1 MDPTKDDPTEV
12 IPNGEVPSVRTL
24 ERQIARGQ
32 VPEQPLMTRNL
43 PADLTAHLPA
53 DPYRLDGAAVSGG
66 DESMSDELGSS
77 SEKPRSNSH
86 EVTDR
91 PDEFARGDEF
101 ASDVEA
107 PPPSAPMDSL
117 AYIPDS
123 QRPSYRFFGI
133 IAALSLIA
141 DITTKVWA
149 EVVINQRGF
158 EPIKIVGENISI
170 TLAYNQGGAWGL
182 FAGADE
188 VVRKPFFLGVSAFA
202 IFFIISLYS
211 RLHPSQRALKWGL
224 PLVLGGALGNL
235 SDRITRSQVIDFI
248 DYRGDWVMSLNSFV
262 HKYVKSWAVTDHW
275 PTFNVADIAICI
287 GVGLMAVDMFTHRP
301 RHIHQSAP
309 PPAPPPPEAPSVE
322 PVGPVV
328 S

>member
-1 MDPTKDDPTEV
+1 MDSTKDDQPEAIPTGQ
-12 IPNGEVPSVRTL
+12 PPSDRTL
-24 ERQIARGQ
+24 ERQIARGE
-32 VPEQPLMTRNL
+32 VPGQPLASPLL
-43 PADLTAHLPA
+43 PEDLAAHIQIQETGADFGGSEQEASFGT
-53 DPYRLDGAAVSGG
+53 DPPSQ
-66 DESMSDELGSS
+66 E
-77 SEKPRSNSH
+77 P
-86 EVTDR
+86 
-91 PDEFARGDEF
+91 
-101 ASDVEA
+101 EA
-107 PPPSAPMDSL
+107 PVSTRVDSL
-117 AYIPDS
+117 AFVPDS
-123 QRPSYRFFGI
+123 ERPSFRFFGI
-133 IAALSLIA
+133 VAALALIA

-188 VVRKPFFLGVSAFA
+188 MIRKPFFLCVSAFA

-262 HKYVKSWAVTDHW
+262 HKYFKSWAVTDHW

-301 RHIHQSAP
+301 RHSRQSAP
-309 PPAPPPPEAPSVE
+309 PPPS
-322 PVGPVV
+322 PSADPADPVV

>member
-1 MDPTKDDPTEV
+1 MEHQ
-12 IPNGEVPSVRTL
+12 IAQGEVP
-24 ERQIARGQ
+24 E
-32 VPEQPLMTRNL
+32 EPLIPAQL
-43 PADLTAHLPA
+43 PADLARHIGQT
-53 DPYRLDGAAVSGG
+53 PYRMPTSG
-66 DESMSDELGSS
+66 EPSTHSD
-77 SEKPRSNSH
+77 
-86 EVTDR
+86 
-91 PDEFARGDEF
+91 
-101 ASDVEA
+101 SDVEELA
-107 PPPSAPMDSL
+107 PNSASAHVSLKSDSVFSF
-117 AYIPDS
+117 PDS
-123 QRPSYRFFGI
+123 ERPSYRFFGI
-133 IAALSLIA
+133 VAALSLIA

-188 VVRKPFFLGVSAFA
+188 MVRKPFFLGVSAFA

-248 DYRGDWVMSLNSFV
+248 DYRGDWVMSLNAFV
-262 HKYVKSWAVTDHW
+262 HKYFKSWAVTDHW
-275 PTFNVADIAICI
+275 PTFNVADVAICI

-301 RHIHQSAP
+301 RQIRPSAP
-309 PPAPPPPEAPSVE
+309 PPALPPEAPPEV
-322 PVGPVV
+322 PMGRVV

>member
-1 MDPTKDDPTEV
+1 MDSTKDDIDETPESLAT
-12 IPNGEVPSVRTL
+12 PSDRTL
-24 ERQIARGQ
+24 KRQIAQGE
-32 VPEQPLMTRNL
+32 VPEQPLASPQL
-43 PADLTAHLPA
+43 PADLAAHVGA
-53 DPYRLDGAAVSGG
+53 DSYSLAERREVGEESG
-66 DESMSDELGSS
+66 DLSS
-77 SEKPRSNSH
+77 N
-86 EVTDR
+86 
-91 PDEFARGDEF
+91 PDSFPEA
-101 ASDVEA
+101 A
-107 PPPSAPMDSL
+107 PPSSQVDSL
-117 AYIPDS
+117 AFIPDS
-123 QRPSYRFFGI
+123 QRPSYRFFGVV
-133 IAALSLIA
+133 AALSLIS

-188 VVRKPFFLGVSAFA
+188 MVRKPFFLCVSAFA

-211 RLHPSQRALKWGL
+211 RLHPTQRALKWGL

-262 HKYVKSWAVTDHW
+262 HKYFKGWAVTDHW

-287 GVGLMAVDMFTHRP
+287 GVGLSWR
-301 RHIHQSAP
+301 
-309 PPAPPPPEAPSVE
+309 
-322 PVGPVV
+322 
-328 S
+328 